1 MLSICKWD
9 GSEHSEPVLY
19 AENDSELS
27 GGNRGEIVNRFYK
40 IKKLKRATLFYLNA
54 ERGYFE
60 RDDGLFGQFAVRDDG
75 KKWYQWTCSKIKR
88 L

>member
-1 MLSICKWD
+1 MLSICKWN
-9 GSEHSEPVLY
+9 GSDYLAPVLY

-27 GGNRGEIVNRFYK
+27 GGESGGTINRFYK

-60 RDDGLFGQFAVRDDG
+60 RYDGLFGQFVVRDDG
-75 KKWYQWTCSKIKR
+75 KKWYQWSCSKIKR